1 MITKFF
7 KSKLGGPSRYFFNLT
22 KEISKNNRIN
32 ICAPFHINNYLKNLD
47 KNSVYGYKINNF
59 FFNNSPYK
67 IQEFLKSKVLNYLN
81 LMIQKKD

>member
-1 MITKFF
+1 MKILYDYQIFLNQSF
-7 KSKLGGPSRYFFNLT
+7 GGPSRYFFNLT

-59 FFNNSPYK
+59 FLIILHIKF
-67 IQEFLKSKVLNYLN
+67 KSF
-81 LMIQKKD
+81 